1 MSNLNKSKYT
11 AEDEY
16 PELENHK
23 NHMAHVLTL
32 EMYKHLRAKQTPS
45 GYTIDHVIQS
55 GVCNQGDSMVMSD
68 GCVAGDE
75 ESYETFAEFFD
86 PVIEARH
93 RGFKPTDKNKKDQN
107 ASKLRGGVMD
117 EKYVVSS
124 RVRAGRSIRG
134 FALPPW
140 CSRAERRRVNQ
151 ILSEA
156 LDEMSGNF
164 SGKMYS
170 VASLNENEQ
179 AALAK
184 DSIGFSKPCCPF
196 VLTSGTARDWPDQRA
211 IWHNNQKNFIVWVCE
226 SDHAKVISLQKGGNM
241 KEAFSRWCEGMQNL
255 ETNLTQ
261 ANQEFQYND
270 HLGYVCSQPAN
281 LGTSLRASAHVRLPK
296 LSEHNRFDEILTKL
310 RLSKSCCGGEE
321 GICDISNSDRIGF
334 SEVQLVQMAIDGI
347 NFCIECE
354 KKLGAGENINSDVD
368 KLTQK

>member
-45 GYTIDHVIQS
+45 GFTIDHVIQS
-55 GVCNQGDSMVMSD
+55 GVCNQGHPYVMAD

-93 RGFKPTDKNKKDQN
+93 NGYKPTDKNKKDLN
-107 ASKLRGGVMD
+107 ASKIRGGVLD
-117 EKYVVSS
+117 EKFVVSS
-124 RVRAGRSIRG
+124 RIRANRSIRG
-134 FALPPW
+134 FALASW
-140 CSRAERRRVNQ
+140 NSRAERRRVNN
-151 ILSEA
+151 ILTEA
-156 LDEMSGNF
+156 LDEMAGNF
-164 SGKMYS
+164 SGKSYNIG
-170 VASLNENEQ
+170 SLNENES

-184 DSIGFSKPCCPF
+184 DNIGFSKSSCPF
-196 VLTSGTARDWPDQRA
+196 AQVAGLNRDWPDQRS
-211 IWHNNQKNFIVWVCE
+211 IWHNNSKNFIVWLNE
-226 SDHAKVISLQKGGNM
+226 GDHAKVISLQKGGNL
-241 KEAFSRWCEGMQNL
+241 KEAFTRFAEGMNGL

-261 ANQEFQYND
+261 ANQEFQYST
-270 HLGYVCSQPAN
+270 HLGYITSLPSN
-281 LGTSLRASAHVRLPK
+281 LGTSLRASAHVNLPK
-296 LSEHNRFDEILTKL
+296 LAEHARLDEILTKL
-310 RLSKSCCGGEE
+310 RLSKSVVNEE
-321 GICDISNSDRIGF
+321 GLLDISNSDRIGF

-354 KKLGAGENINSDVD
+354 KKLNAGENISADVD